1 MEVKRTYSFDLG
13 IKVEERNGYYAAMTS
28 PFALTAYGDTE
39 EQAEKRAV
47 HAVDLL
53 LDHRA
58 KKVGELGEYLNHR
71 GVKFSV
77 STKVIRPNL
86 VVKECRVEKNV
97 EALAFA

>member
-13 IKVEERNGYYAAMTS
+13 IKVEERNGYYAAITS

-47 HAVDLL
+47 GAVDLL

-58 KKVGELGEYLNHR
+58 KKAGELNEYLNHR

-77 STKVIRPNL
+77 STKVIRTNL